1 MERKCIFLRNH
12 SNMEN
17 IDAIRI
23 DFSSDTALIMNICV
37 AFLMFG
43 VALDMKVSDFKR
55 VVEYPKSVAV
65 GLTSQLIILPIL
77 TIMLI
82 KVWGPMPSMALGL
95 LLIASCPGGN
105 ISNFAVHLGK
115 GNTALSVTLTSIVTL
130 SAFLITPIT
139 FALWA
144 SFIPETQP
152 ILTKISVSPLDM
164 VYIIM
169 QLIVVPLSIGM
180 LINYRFP
187 KFTAKVRKPISTI
200 SLLMFMSF
208 IFFAVFSNWA
218 NIMKYLHLVFIL
230 VVAHNVIAMLSGY
243 YFAKLNK
250 RTLADRRAICME
262 TGIQNAGLGLVI
274 ILNFFDDY
282 GGMMLIAA
290 FWGVWDLISA
300 FSVAMFWNWR
310 SSRAAVPSPES
321 VTI

>member
-1 MERKCIFLRNH
+1 MD
-12 SNMEN
+12 N

-23 DFSSDTALIMNICV
+23 DFSSDTAFIMNICV

-77 TIMLI
+77 TVILL

-139 FALWA
+139 FSLW
-144 SFIPETQP
+144 SKLIPETQP
-152 ILTKISVSPLDM
+152 ILTRISVSPIEM
-164 VYIIM
+164 VKIIM
-169 QLIVVPLSIGM
+169 QLIIVPLVIGM
-180 LINYRFP
+180 FINHRFP

-208 IFFAVFSNWA
+208 IFFAVFSNRA
-218 NIMKYLHLVFIL
+218 NIVKYLHLVFVL
-230 VVAHNVIAMLSGY
+230 VVVHNVITMLAGY
-243 YFAKLNK
+243 YWAKLNK
-250 RTLADRRAICME
+250 RNLADRRAICME
-262 TGIQNAGLGLVI
+262 TGIQNAGLGIVI
-274 ILNFFDDY
+274 ILNFFGEY
-282 GGMMLIAA
+282 GGMMLVAA
-290 FWGVWDLISA
+290 FWGVWELISA
-300 FSVAMFWNWR
+300 FSVAMFWNYR
-310 SSRAAVPSPES
+310 SRRLSQASAQTPEL
-321 VTI
+321 